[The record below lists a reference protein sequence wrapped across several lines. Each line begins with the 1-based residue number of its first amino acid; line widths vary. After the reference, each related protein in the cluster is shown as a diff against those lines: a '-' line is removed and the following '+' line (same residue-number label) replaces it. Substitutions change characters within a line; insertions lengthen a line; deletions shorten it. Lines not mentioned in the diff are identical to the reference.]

1 MDKDTITKPTER
13 NEQLPIPRKIYSE
26 TWRPSPQGGEV
37 YLSNRE
43 ATLQRNIRKNMA
55 TCKHESLVPLV
66 RELYTQ
72 GHTKHQIAEIMGVR
86 LSAVNYILYVILGVS
101 SNNPRGNL
109 VNEMPRELVN
119 RVVTLACW
127 GYTKKEI
134 AEDLEVK
141 EKLVGDLIKEATDK
155 KIIQKFC

>member
-1 MDKDTITKPTER
+1 
-13 NEQLPIPRKIYSE
+13 
-26 TWRPSPQGGEV
+26 
-37 YLSNRE
+37 
-43 ATLQRNIRKNMA
+43 MA

-72 GHTKHQIAEIMGVR
+72 GNTKHQIAEMMGIR
-86 LSAVNYILYVILGVS
+86 ITTVNYILYNILEVS
-101 SNNPRGNL
+101 SYNPRANL
-109 VNEMPRELVN
+109 VNEMPRELVD

-141 EKLVGDLIKEATDK
+141 EKLIGDLIKEATDK
-155 KIIQKFC
+155 KLIQKYL

>member
-1 MDKDTITKPTER
+1 
-13 NEQLPIPRKIYSE
+13 
-26 TWRPSPQGGEV
+26 
-37 YLSNRE
+37 
-43 ATLQRNIRKNMA
+43 MA

-72 GHTKHQIAEIMGVR
+72 GNTKHQIADMMGIR
-86 LSAVNYILYVILGVS
+86 ITTVNYILYNILEVS
-101 SNNPRGNL
+101 SYNPRANL